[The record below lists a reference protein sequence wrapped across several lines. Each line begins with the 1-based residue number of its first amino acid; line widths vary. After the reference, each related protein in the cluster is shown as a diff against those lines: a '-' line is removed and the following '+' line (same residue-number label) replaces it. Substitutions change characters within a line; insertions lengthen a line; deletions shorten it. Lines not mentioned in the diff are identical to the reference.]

1 MKYLLGALLLVLTA
15 GAVTFLSKRDP
26 DASGPVQA
34 DHRIVAAPATGAPAP
49 SHQSQPP
56 AAGGPVAVGF
66 TLLDG
71 KLYLVTAKTR
81 KAAEQVVAIRQP
93 VFACGAEA
101 GPGSDLE
108 AWPMRNAGGGGVLP
122 GVAEDGTLLTAPHDG
137 SPVSCTVQ
145 DGGRG

>member
-1 MKYLLGALLLVLTA
+1 MRYLLGALILLLTA
-15 GAVTFLSKRDP
+15 GAVTLLSKRDP
-26 DASGPVQA
+26 DASGPVHT
-34 DHRIVAAPATGAPAP
+34 DRRIVSAPATAAPAP
-49 SHQSQPP
+49 SHSSQPS
-56 AAGGPVAVGF
+56 AAGGPVSVGF

-81 KAAEQVVAIRQP
+81 KAAERVAALRQP
-93 VFACGAEA
+93 VFTCGAEA
-101 GPGSDLE
+101 GPKGDLE